1 MCSSDLTSGVTQ
13 ASPFSVVGGEMPCPR
28 SHGDLATDRPHL
40 VPQLSKAFLS
50 RHPTLPAVGTWGR
63 KGVRRQGRQERP
75 AGEADGEASRG
86 G

>member
-1 MCSSDLTSGVTQ
+1 MPPAQPSGVTQ
-13 ASPFSVVGGEMPCPR
+13 ASPLSVDGGEMPCPR
-28 SHGDLATDRPHL
+28 SHGDLATDRPHP

-63 KGVRRQGRQERP
+63 KGARRQGWQGRLT
-75 AGEADGEASRG
+75 GEAGRG